1 MSLLVNELFF
11 SIQGESTYA
20 GRPCAF
26 VRLAGCNLR
35 CSYCDTGYAQNT
47 SPDSGRTMSI
57 DEIIREINRAG
68 YPIVEITGG
77 EPLFQEETPALAR
90 RLLAQGFAVLAET
103 NGSFDIRMID
113 NRCIRIVDMKCPESG
128 MAHRMDRENIRRMEE
143 SDELKFV
150 LCNRADY
157 DYAKAIVLSEAGL
170 IDGGRILFSP
180 AAGRLDPATLSSW
193 IIADRLDVRMQ
204 LQLHKILWPD
214 AKRGV

>member
-180 AAGRLDPATLSSW
+180 AAGQLDPATLSSW